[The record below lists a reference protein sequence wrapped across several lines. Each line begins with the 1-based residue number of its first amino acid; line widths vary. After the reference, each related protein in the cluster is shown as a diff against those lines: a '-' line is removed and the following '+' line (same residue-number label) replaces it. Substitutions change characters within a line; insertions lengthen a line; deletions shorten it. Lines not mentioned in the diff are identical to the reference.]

1 MSLNLAEQLEE
12 NEQYDKA
19 YEEYKKVH
27 AQRPKSLEV
36 LEKLGHVAMILNK
49 SEEAAEYYNKILE
62 IDATNTVAYEQLM
75 DVYAHTNR
83 FKYYTARGNLHVL
96 QEELSHA
103 INDFKK
109 AIDKA
114 QNNEEMNSV
123 RFVLA
128 SLYEQVKKNH
138 QAIDEYLRILD
149 TQAVNEI
156 VFLKLAQ
163 VYMNEKA
170 IDGAIETLE
179 RACDRGFD
187 TEAVKET
194 LAQLYLQNNQPEKT
208 REFTQN
214 DLVKVKSLLDE
225 EKNAEA
231 FEILDANKDK
241 YKKDAQFHSLLAQYY
256 FNTKDFENALEEVNE
271 YDKFEKNS
279 PLTYQMR
286 ALIFEEKGNEFEAHI
301 NWARYNLARKDK
313 DVALNEYMAAYQIND
328 YDILLIKNIAELLDD
343 MNDKNH
349 AAEFWEKLINLEP
362 NNRKALERLA
372 EFKERIGDY
381 RGVAEIL
388 EKWHAIDNKSPIVV
402 KSLARTYEKLKNKEK
417 ALEFYNKFIGLSP
430 VSEDYEQIQAKI
442 KKLESSEFESDEGL
456 LEKIIGFFS
465 KK

>member
-19 YEEYKKVH
+19 YEEYKKIYGL
-27 AQRPKSLEV
+27 RPKSIEV
-36 LEKLGHVAMILNK
+36 LEKLGHIAMILNK
-49 SEEAAEYYNKILE
+49 PEEAALYYNKILE
-62 IDATNTVAYEQLM
+62 LDATNTVAYEQLM
-75 DVYAHTNR
+75 DVYAHTDR
-83 FKYYTARGNLHVL
+83 FKYYTARGNLHVI

-114 QNNEEMNSV
+114 QSNEEMNSV

-128 SLYEQVKKNH
+128 SLYEQVGKNH

-149 TQAVNEI
+149 TQAVSEI

-163 VYMNEKA
+163 VYVNENA
-170 IDGAIETLE
+170 LDGAIETLE
-179 RACDRGFD
+179 RACERGFD
-187 TEAVKET
+187 TELVKET
-194 LAQLYLQNNQPEKT
+194 LAQLYLQNDQPEKT

-214 DLVKVKSLLDE
+214 DLVKAKSLLDE

-256 FNTKDFENALEEVNE
+256 FNIKDWENALEEVNE

-286 ALIFEEKGNEFEAHI
+286 ALIFGEKGNEFDAHI
-301 NWARYNLARKDK
+301 NWAKYNLARKDK
-313 DVALNEYMAAYQIND
+313 DVALNEYLAAYQIND
-328 YDILLIKNIAELLDD
+328 YDILLIRNIAELLDD

-349 AAEFWEKLINLEP
+349 AAEFWEKLVKLEP

-381 RGVAEIL
+381 RGVAEVL
-388 EKWHAIDNKSPIVV
+388 EQWHAIDNKSSIVA
-402 KSLARTYEKLKNKEK
+402 KSLGRTYEKLKNKEK
-417 ALEFYNKFIGLSP
+417 ALEFYNKFIELSP
-430 VSEDYEQIQAKI
+430 MNEDYEQIQAKI
-442 KKLESSEFESDEGL
+442 KKIESSEFESDEGL
-456 LEKIIGFFS
+456 LEKLIGFFS
-465 KK
+465 KR